1 MTESR
6 TAAVVLFLGLALAGT
21 AGPAR
26 AQYYLPGMSGAP
38 TAENIQGITVAGK
51 GSVVAKPNLFEIDLE
66 LAASSE
72 LTADA
77 IVKYRD
83 GRRRLRD
90 AFTGLKLANVAV
102 DERGL
107 LVDQKGMMNP
117 YNFNQFQP
125 GMRQKTEVQLSRK
138 LVVRASNVRA
148 MDEDGVLQLVSKLLD
163 TAQDAGAQVGARV
176 QYNPYYYN
184 PEAQLNTALV
194 RFVVDDFDK
203 LQEAAYEQAIVDA
216 RARAQRLARLSGV
229 TLGPVVAVR
238 EVTVPGERGP
248 RGDDE
253 TPRKRLETSRF
264 QDVPVR
270 VELMVRFEVLPNNEA
285 KGRAPDR

>member
-1 MTESR
+1 MTEMR
-6 TAAVVLFLGLALAGT
+6 TAATVLFLALACA

-26 AQYYLPGMSGAP
+26 AQYVLQGPSGAP
-38 TAENIQGITVAGK
+38 AAENIQGITVVGK

-77 IVKYRD
+77 IVKYHD
-83 GRRRLRD
+83 ARRRLRD
-90 AFTGLKLANVAV
+90 AFTGLKLDNVAV

-117 YNFNQFQP
+117 YYFNQFQP

-138 LVVRASNVRA
+138 LVVRVSNVRA

-163 TAQDAGAQVGARV
+163 TAQDSGAQVGARV
-176 QYNPYYYN
+176 QYNPYYGYN
-184 PEAQLNTALV
+184 PEVQLSTGLV

-203 LQEAAYEQAIVDA
+203 LQETAYEQAIADA
-216 RARAQRLARLSGV
+216 RTRAQRLARLSGV

-248 RGDDE
+248 RADDE
-253 TPRKRLETSRF
+253 TPKKRLETSRF

-285 KGRAPDR
+285 KGRAPER